1 MFLSQVLTPEGERVS
16 WGFLSFDRSYDPAGK
31 ENNLEVE
38 KIGTY
43 NEKAT
48 RIHCSKISGS
58 HVSWVFRRRR
68 KRRNSS
74 GCLQAGSS
82 PVSTPDVQG
91 ENGWRCKNVTGKR
104 ERFFFLIWDSI
115 RL

>member
-1 MFLSQVLTPEGERVS
+1 MSLSPALTPEGERVS
-16 WGFLSFDRSYDPAGK
+16 WGFLSFDRNYDPTGK

-38 KIGTY
+38 KTGTY
-43 NEKAT
+43 NEKAS
-48 RIHCSKISGS
+48 RIHYSKISGS
-58 HVSWVFRRRR
+58 DVSWVFRRHR

-82 PVSTPDVQG
+82 PVSTPDFQG
-91 ENGWRCKNVTGKR
+91 KNGWRCMNVTGKP
-104 ERFFFLIWDSI
+104 ERFFFLIWVSV